1 MCQRPVAY
9 KTLFVVDSSADE
21 GPKNGGSLVRQQWNS
36 VLKTGCSIAVRAS
49 AIGTLKWGSEHA
61 GLDAVITGGATAAAL
76 G

>member
-21 GPKNGGSLVRQQWNS
+21 CPNNGGSLARQQWNA

-49 AIGTLKWGSEHA
+49 AVGTFERGVEHA
-61 GLDAVITGGATAAAL
+61 GLDAVLTGGATAAAL